1 MCSGNPLFSLRE
13 GTTSNMTRG
22 SEGAS
27 TISQSNR
34 FSFENPRYTNLH
46 VKATVL
52 LQAHFSTQSVSGNL
66 ALDLLEVLLSGSKI
80 ASSNGWFHFL
90 WVIPRANNCL
100 PSKASPFRGIQRQSW
115 RKQSLCWCDETHT
128 HTHTSGIAVVLFSI
142 RQRLHHHDQ
151 VLIIY

>member
-1 MCSGNPLFSLRE
+1 
-13 GTTSNMTRG
+13 MTWG

-34 FSFENPRYTNLH
+34 FSFENPRCTNLH

-80 ASSNGWFHFL
+80 ASSNGYQEQPTACHQK
-90 WVIPRANNCL
+90 RL
-100 PSKASPFRGIQRQSW
+100 PLKEFKGKAEGSNLFVDVMITPP
-115 RKQSLCWCDETHT
+115 HA
-128 HTHTSGIAVVLFSI
+128 HVL
-142 RQRLHHHDQ
+142 
-151 VLIIY
+151 VE